1 MFPTSLLLQQ
11 ISLIIHFVLEKTKET
26 TFVSQMT
33 KIWRDDIWA
42 ALPSFV
48 ALKAHNFV
56 SWLTKSWSVSC
67 ETSAPVFVFYV
78 TKSPYIVDRKG
89 TCPIIITFTRKGT
102 YPIII
107 TFTLYSW
114 QMLHQVFPLTQA
126 IYFLMS
132 HCLKIEMNW
141 LNGVKMLLQMLDL
154 LWW

>member
-42 ALPSFV
+42 ALPSFL

-89 TCPIIITFTRKGT
+89 TCPIIITFTIK
-102 YPIII
+102 
-107 TFTLYSW
+107 
-114 QMLHQVFPLTQA
+114 TQK
-126 IYFLMS
+126 IDLGRFLR
-132 HCLKIEMNW
+132 LER
-141 LNGVKMLLQMLDL
+141 LDL
-154 LWW
+154 VVDALRVGNRPGQALTGLSLAYDFSSSLSLA